1 MCEQI
6 PEGEWF
12 CSDCRPKETRR
23 SERRK
28 RPLADDEERE
38 EVYGKRSGDKEEDS
52 EDDSDQDEE
61 EESESESE
69 DDEEQSKKLILT
81 LFSYARFRSLAI
93 HINQEKTWPPN
104 FEGKMGVILNLEPE
118 NVFFNGLKA

>member
-1 MCEQI
+1 M
-6 PEGEWF
+6 
-12 CSDCRPKETRR
+12 
-23 SERRK
+23 
-28 RPLADDEERE
+28 ADDEEKE
-38 EVYGKRSGDKEEDS
+38 EVYGKQSGDKEEDS

-61 EESESESE
+61 GESESESE

-118 NVFFNGLKA
+118 NVFFNALKVRARFKIAASFN

>member
-1 MCEQI
+1 M
-6 PEGEWF
+6 
-12 CSDCRPKETRR
+12 
-23 SERRK
+23 
-28 RPLADDEERE
+28 ADDEEKE

-93 HINQEKTWPPN
+93 HINQEK
-104 FEGKMGVILNLEPE
+104 NL
-118 NVFFNGLKA
+118 AT

>member
-1 MCEQI
+1 M
-6 PEGEWF
+6 
-12 CSDCRPKETRR
+12 
-23 SERRK
+23 
-28 RPLADDEERE
+28 ADDEEKE
-38 EVYGKRSGDKEEDS
+38 EVYGKQSGDKEEDS

-81 LFSYARFRSLAI
+81 LHLCAFSFPDDPHKPGKILGDLI
-93 HINQEKTWPPN
+93 

-118 NVFFNGLKA
+118 NVFFNGLKVRARLKIAASFN